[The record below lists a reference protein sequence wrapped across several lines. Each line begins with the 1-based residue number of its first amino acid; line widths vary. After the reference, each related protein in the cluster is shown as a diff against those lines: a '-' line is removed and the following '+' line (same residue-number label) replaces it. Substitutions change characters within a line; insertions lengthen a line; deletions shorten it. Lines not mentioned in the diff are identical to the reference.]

1 MDSHESVP
9 VRTSSAEGHAD
20 PICTPGEGPHADPL
34 RIPEAHAHAGPVGI
48 GRRGFLRATAGGGA
62 AIAFA
67 SAMPPGDLR
76 AYPASA
82 QDGVTLQALSAKQY
96 AVAKAAAEA
105 LLVDVPVDPAAVA
118 AAVDADLAAVGDP
131 IRSDMRTVLTLLEHL
146 TPLGLR
152 LRRFTSL
159 DPDARRAYLLTWARS
174 RFNLRRAAF
183 QATRGFLYYN
193 TYLREETWAISG
205 FPGPWPERFDFPVPP
220 VDFGEIA

>member
-1 MDSHESVP
+1 MDTHERVP
-9 VRTSSAEGHAD
+9 VRPRRDDAHTESLL
-20 PICTPGEGPHADPL
+20 TPGADGLAGPL
-34 RIPEAHAHAGPVGI
+34 RID
-48 GRRGFLRATAGGGA
+48 RRGFLRASAGGGA

-82 QDGVTLQALSAKQY
+82 QDGVSLQALSAKQY